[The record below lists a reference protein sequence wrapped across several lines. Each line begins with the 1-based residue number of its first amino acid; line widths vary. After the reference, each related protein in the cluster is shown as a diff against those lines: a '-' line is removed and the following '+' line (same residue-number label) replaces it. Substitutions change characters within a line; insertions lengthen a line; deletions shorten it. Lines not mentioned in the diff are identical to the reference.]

1 MDEERSEGSL
11 EVATLGAGCF
21 WCVEAVFQRLHG
33 VEKVVSGYS
42 GGHLESPG
50 YEQVCS
56 GNTGHA
62 EVCQIHYDPYKI
74 SFRELLEIFWM
85 THDPTTRNRQGN
97 DIGSQYRSVILYHN
111 ERQKQEAEEVAA
123 KLEAEKIWNHPL
135 VTEIIPFTRFWPAE
149 GYHQNYY
156 NDNSDKGYCS
166 LVIAPKL
173 KKFKDKFRDK
183 LRVDESN

>member
-1 MDEERSEGSL
+1 
-11 EVATLGAGCF
+11 
-21 WCVEAVFQRLHG
+21 
-33 VEKVVSGYS
+33 
-42 GGHLESPG
+42 
-50 YEQVCS
+50 
-56 GNTGHA
+56 
-62 EVCQIHYDPYKI
+62 
-74 SFRELLEIFWM
+74 M